1 MLKRVSSSW
10 SFQRSK
16 VEWPAIKGMRDAF
29 DNARGHWDGQIM
41 DVSMSNEGGL
51 WCSSVYGLSTME
63 EEEAVDGSNKDVSSR
78 KRVYMQITGGEQA

>member
-16 VEWPAIKGMRDAF
+16 VEFAIKGMRDAF
-29 DNARGHWDGQIM
+29 DNARGHWDGQMM
-41 DVSMSNEGGL
+41 DVSNVKRRRTMLFFSVWSQHNEKQ
-51 WCSSVYGLSTME
+51 
-63 EEEAVDGSNKDVSSR
+63 EAVDGSNKDVSSR